1 MIRSCVVVLVGLTL
15 ASSCGEGP
23 PLVAHLTPPMLS
35 AAEVTPGASS
45 IVPSVGTGWDLSAEN
60 YVGRCIGGS
69 TRRVPPPLEGRLRV
83 SGLMD
88 SRTALTELGFSLG
101 AKAHFGIASGSM
113 KARAAQNMSTDAF
126 STVWV
131 FEADYVA
138 DADELDFEQPIRLTA
153 IGDQAAANDTWQR
166 DCGDEFVYQVQ
177 NGAKLFIIYRLD
189 FRSESARRDLEAK
202 VSGKST
208 FGEVNAELRLLSN
221 LLAKQARLSVE
232 AYQFGGE
239 PWKLGAIVNGA
250 SETPEQ
256 AREGARALARC
267 GASDLGACETFITNA
282 LTYATD
288 VHAQNGFAKQVER
301 RASSKLYITAPWA
314 RLNRG
319 TGRNVSNEMVNTA
332 RRDLMQFF
340 DRLLKVRLRIERLLA
355 SHWVGREQR
364 VEVAPW
370 QETLDGYDVDV
381 MDAVQA
387 CYDKLI
393 LQATERGRTSVLFC
407 TETVRRLTRLPLPSD
422 ELLGGDL
429 EKAISARWKQLSPSA
444 RPDPA
449 ANATFIGD
457 TACGQDG
464 LNAVC
469 AYSIDEGVVTRVLDL
484 RHFRRWQDLD
494 PSARSQIA
502 QYPVSDTLV
511 EGDIRTVL
519 FYPHTALIWSPAS
532 PEHAVFIHDALWD
545 FWKKSDNRRMLGPP
559 TADQQTLPNGEGQAI
574 HFRGAWGPIT
584 AYWTSGREPQLMP
597 KATYDAW
604 QNKGGAS
611 GCLGAPTGKHGQEH
625 ELTITCFERGEIHL
639 NVIRQAQSRP
649 GVSCR
654 GANSRSW
661 YCR

>member
-1 MIRSCVVVLVGLTL
+1 MRSCVVVLVGSTL

-23 PLVAHLTPPMLS
+23 SLGANLAPPILS

-69 TRRVPPPLEGRLRV
+69 TRRVPPPVEGRLRV
-83 SGLMD
+83 SGLMN
-88 SRTALTELGFSLG
+88 SRTALTELGFSMG
-101 AKAHFGIASGSM
+101 AKAHFGIASGSI
-113 KARAAQNMSTDAF
+113 KATAAQSMSTDAF

-131 FEADYVA
+131 FEADYIA
-138 DADELDFEQPIRLTA
+138 DSDELDFEQPIRLTA
-153 IGDQAAANDTWQR
+153 IGEQAAANNTWQR
-166 DCGDEFVYQVQ
+166 DCGDEFVYQIQ
-177 NGAKLFIIYRLD
+177 KGAKLFVIYRLD
-189 FRSESARRDLEAK
+189 FRSESARRDLEAR

-221 LLAKQARLSVE
+221 MLAKQARLSVE

-239 PWKLGAIVNGA
+239 PWKLGGVVNGA
-250 SETPEQ
+250 TESSDQ

-282 LTYATD
+282 VTYATD
-288 VHAQNGFAKQVER
+288 MRAQDGFAKQVER
-301 RASSKLYITAPWA
+301 RASAKLYITAPWA

-319 TGRNVSNEMVNTA
+319 TERNLGNEMVKTA
-332 RRDLMQFF
+332 RRDLEQFF
-340 DRLLKVRLRIERLLA
+340 DRLLRVRLRVERLLA
-355 SHWVGREQR
+355 SSWVGRQQR
-364 VEVAPW
+364 AEIAPW

-393 LQATERGRTSVLFC
+393 LQATEEGRASVLLC
-407 TETVRRLTRLPLPSD
+407 TEMGRRLKHLPLPSD
-422 ELLGGDL
+422 VLLGGDL
-429 EKAISARWKQLSPSA
+429 EKAISARWKLLYPMGSV
-444 RPDPA
+444 DPA
-449 ANATFIGD
+449 ENATFIGD

-469 AYSIDEGVVTRVLDL
+469 AYNIDEGVVTHVLDL
-484 RHFRRWQDLD
+484 RHFRRWQDLAPD
-494 PSARSQIA
+494 ARSRIA

-511 EGDIRTVL
+511 EGDMRTVF
-519 FYPHTALIWSPAS
+519 FYPHTALVWSPAS
-532 PEHAVFIHDALWD
+532 PGLPAFIHDALWD
-545 FWKKSDNRRMLGPP
+545 FWQRAANRRMLGPP
-559 TADQQTLPNGEGQAI
+559 IADQETLPGSEGQAV
-574 HFRGAWGPIT
+574 HFRGTWGPIT

-604 QNKGGAS
+604 RNKGGAS
-611 GCLGAPTGKHGQEH
+611 GCLGAPTGKQAQEH

-639 NVIRQAQSRP
+639 NVVRQDRSRP

-654 GANSRSW
+654 GASSRSW